1 MKPKPLASL
10 NHLTVPVVRIVLL
23 LTSVVIGVRTCAV
36 PTDYAVRE
44 SSPHAG
50 PGAGARKR
58 ASGNGSQKIKKGP
71 APTPAPSHN
80 VGCRSALR
88 PEARATRYP
97 AAPPVARPAPYLPRR
112 PGGSPTDRMG
122 PPLPAVSRDRP
133 A

>member
-36 PTDYAVRE
+36 PTDYAMRE

-58 ASGNGSQKIKKGP
+58 ASGNGSQKIKKGRHQRQP
-71 APTPAPSHN
+71 PLITSDVEA
-80 VGCRSALR
+80 RLR

-97 AAPPVARPAPYLPRR
+97 ADPRVAR
-112 PGGSPTDRMG
+112 
-122 PPLPAVSRDRP
+122 
-133 A
+133 